1 MAGVEAGEGGQGEI
15 ERDFNAKP
23 VSWYLTPSQQ
33 KPANIFRQ
41 GIDYGQVCKTT
52 LAVVWKM
59 DYSWLEGWHE
69 VPLRQLFI
77 NPRGDNMREL
87 YVMDH

>member
-1 MAGVEAGEGGQGEI
+1 MHGALDEWWGWAWGGMAGVEAGEGGQGEI

-52 LAVVWKM
+52 LAVV
-59 DYSWLEGWHE
+59 
-69 VPLRQLFI
+69 
-77 NPRGDNMREL
+77 
-87 YVMDH
+87 